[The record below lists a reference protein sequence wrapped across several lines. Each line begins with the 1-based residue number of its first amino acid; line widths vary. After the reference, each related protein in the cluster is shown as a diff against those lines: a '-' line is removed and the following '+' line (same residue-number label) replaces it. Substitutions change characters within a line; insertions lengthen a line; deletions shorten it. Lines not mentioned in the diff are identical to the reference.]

1 MKRAMQ
7 LKARMKQVA
16 REKGI
21 SAQLALQNYM
31 LERLLER
38 ISLSAYR
45 RNFVLKGGLLISAM
59 AGLAARTTM
68 DMDGTIRRVPA
79 TPESLVRMFRKICAV
94 PVEDGVSFVVKRAE
108 EIRESDEYSG
118 VRLAL
123 EAKCPP
129 MAVPLKVD
137 VTAGDKITPREIAY
151 DYPLRVDGRTI
162 RILAYNVETILA
174 EKLETILSRGDLN
187 TRMRDFYD
195 VHLLQ
200 SLLNRKIERE
210 VLGKALTATMRRRGT
225 LPLLKQHEEIMR
237 TIAASPAMAAHWQ
250 NYRRDYSY
258 ARGMEFAE
266 ACRAIAWLLRRI
278 VPAKSR

>member
-38 ISLSAYR
+38 ISLSEYR
-45 RNFVLKGGLLISAM
+45 RKFVLKGGLLISSM

-137 VTAGDKITPREIAY
+137 VTTGDKITPREIAY
-151 DYPLRVDGRTI
+151 DYPLRVDGRSI

-195 VHLLQ
+195 VCLLR
-200 SLLNRKIERE
+200 SLPRRKIDGE
-210 VLGKALTATMRRRGT
+210 VLGKALAATMRRRGT
-225 LPLLKQHEEIMR
+225 LSLLKRHEEIMR
-237 TIAASPAMAAHWQ
+237 TVAASPAMAAHWQ
-250 NYRRDYSY
+250 NYRRIYSY
-258 ARGMEFAE
+258 ARGLEFAE
-266 ACRAIAWLLRRI
+266 ACRAIVWLLQKSS
-278 VPAKSR
+278 PAKSR